1 MKNRKLGIP
10 LTALL
15 LTDCEVV
22 NPAPTDGAQKRSL
35 MLLLSQKDDFMTT
48 LRDRARVAMTTEA
61 KEVMETWIGKYG
73 DKIEMVICQ
82 NDAMALGV
90 IDALRYAGK
99 DSSEVPVAGADC
111 TDEGEWAFHTG
122 NLYVTV
128 KQDAVVQAET
138 AVAAA
143 LNLSSGQPLTSG

>member
-15 LTDCEVV
+15 LTDCGGV

-35 MLLLSQKDDFMTT
+35 VLLLSQKDDFMTT
-48 LRDRARVAMTTEA
+48 LRDRARVAMTGLLAVGTA
-61 KEVMETWIGKYG
+61 YNC
-73 DKIEMVICQ
+73 VICN

-143 LNLSSGQPLTSG
+143 RNLSSGQPLTSG

>member
-15 LTDCEVV
+15 LTDCGVV

-48 LRDRARVAMTTEA
+48 LRDRARVAMT
-61 KEVMETWIGKYG
+61 G
-73 DKIEMVICQ
+73 
-82 NDAMALGV
+82 
-90 IDALRYAGK
+90 LRYAGK

>member
-15 LTDCEVV
+15 LTDCGVV

-48 LRDRARVAMTTEA
+48 LRDRARVAMTGLLAVGTA
-61 KEVMETWIGKYG
+61 YNC
-73 DKIEMVICQ
+73 VICN

-99 DSSEVPVAGADC
+99 DSSEVPVA
-111 TDEGEWAFHTG
+111 EGEWAFHTG

>member
-15 LTDCEVV
+15 LTDCEGV

-48 LRDRARVAMTTEA
+48 LRDRARVAMTGLLAVGTA
-61 KEVMETWIGKYG
+61 YNC
-73 DKIEMVICQ
+73 VICN

-99 DSSEVPVAGADC
+99 EIPPRFPLPA
-111 TDEGEWAFHTG
+111 
-122 NLYVTV
+122 L
-128 KQDAVVQAET
+128 T
-138 AVAAA
+138 AQMRE
-143 LNLSSGQPLTSG
+143 SGPSTPGICM

>member
-48 LRDRARVAMTTEA
+48 LRDRARVAMTGLLAVGTA
-61 KEVMETWIGKYG
+61 YNC
-73 DKIEMVICQ
+73 VICN

-99 DSSEVPVAGADC
+99 
-111 TDEGEWAFHTG
+111 
-122 NLYVTV
+122 
-128 KQDAVVQAET
+128 
-138 AVAAA
+138 
-143 LNLSSGQPLTSG
+143 

>member
-1 MKNRKLGIP
+1 MTGLLAVG
-10 LTALL
+10 TAYN
-15 LTDCEVV
+15 C
-22 NPAPTDGAQKRSL
+22 
-35 MLLLSQKDDFMTT
+35 
-48 LRDRARVAMTTEA
+48 
-61 KEVMETWIGKYG
+61 
-73 DKIEMVICQ
+73 VICN

-90 IDALRYAGK
+90 FDALRYAGK

-122 NLYVTV
+122 DLYMTV

-143 LNLSSGQPLTSG
+143 LNLSSGQPLTYGIDFPLEIDSQTARYSFCIIASTVIAD